1 MPLFENLHDPAPC
14 RIKRSKIE
22 AFPGGSPRLGPLP
35 APLWTRKLLDRT
47 LVTIA
52 ETETIEEAFRRLNAN
67 MLGILFAQD
76 AGGRVVGAVTDGDIR
91 RKLLSGTSIAEQ
103 VATCV
108 NRNFVWAL
116 SGGPRE
122 QILKLL
128 DQRVHV
134 VPILDSE
141 RRLVDVFSRDLFQL
155 NEESEV
161 FARARS
167 PVRISFSGGGTDLT
181 HYFVDN
187 DGGSVI
193 NATIAMYAHATLR
206 RRNDGRIRIYSHDFK
221 QTVEVDNLA
230 ALGSDGELALIKSVI
245 RLIKPPYG
253 FDLDVSADFPV
264 GSGLGG
270 SAVVSSAIIGCFNEF
285 RSDQWDRHEIA
296 EMAFQA
302 ERLMLNIPGGW
313 QDQYATVFGGFNH
326 MEFSSDQN
334 TIVPL
339 RLDSNIIAELE
350 ESLIL
355 CYTGFN
361 HDSGSIHQDQKTQ
374 HESRDAVAAAARQKE
389 VTREIRRHLLR
400 GRLLDCGRLIDE
412 AWHAKRRLSAK
423 ISSNELDAIYE
434 LAKANGA
441 VGGKLLGAGGGGYFI
456 FFVRPFE
463 RYPLITALED
473 KGLRCSRISFE
484 ENGLRT
490 WKSRIP
496 AESTQNVGNAAR
508 PSQAM

>member
-1 MPLFENLHDPAPC
+1 LV
-14 RIKRSKIE
+14 
-22 AFPGGSPRLGPLP
+22 
-35 APLWTRKLLDRT
+35 DRT

-52 ETETIEEAFRRLNAN
+52 ETETIEEAFRRLNIN

-76 AGGRVVGAVTDGDIR
+76 ATGRIVGAVTDGDIR
-91 RKLLSGTSIAEQ
+91 RRLLTGMSIHSQ
-103 VATCV
+103 VGACI
-108 NRNFVWAL
+108 NREFVWARA
-116 SGGPRE
+116 GAPRE

-134 VPILDSE
+134 VPILDAD
-141 RRLVDVFSRDLFQL
+141 RRLVDVFSRDLFNL
-155 NEESEV
+155 SEESEV

-181 HYFVDN
+181 HYFMDN
-187 DGGSVI
+187 DGGAVI

-206 RRNDGRIRIYSHDFK
+206 RRADGRIRIYSHDFRR
-221 QTVEVDNLA
+221 TVEAENLA
-230 ALGSDGELALIKSVI
+230 ALGGEGELALIKSVI
-245 RLIKPPYG
+245 RLIKPAYG
-253 FDLDVSADFPV
+253 FDLEVSADFPV

-302 ERLMLNIPGGW
+302 ERLMLKIPGGW

-339 RLDSNIIAELE
+339 RLDPNIIAELE
-350 ESLIL
+350 ESLVL
-355 CYTGFN
+355 CYTGSN
-361 HDSGSIHQDQKTQ
+361 HDSGSIHTDQKSQ
-374 HESRDAVAAAARQKE
+374 HETGDAVAAAARQKE

-412 AWHAKRRLSAK
+412 AWHAKRRLSSK
-423 ISSNELDAIYE
+423 ISSSELDSIYE
-434 LAKANGA
+434 LAKASGA
-441 VGGKLLGAGGGGYFI
+441 VGGKLLGAGGGGYFL

-463 RYPLITALED
+463 RYPLISALED
-473 KGLRCSRISFE
+473 KGLRCSRIAFE

-490 WKSRIP
+490 WKSRFPSLPAKNAADGVGRGSP
-496 AESTQNVGNAAR
+496 AEVDR
-508 PSQAM
+508 ED

>member
-1 MPLFENLHDPAPC
+1 LADKSHL
-14 RIKRSKIE
+14 
-22 AFPGGSPRLGPLP
+22 
-35 APLWTRKLLDRT
+35 
-47 LVTIA
+47 TIA
-52 ETETIEEAFRRLNAN
+52 ETETITEAFRRLNAN

-76 AGGRVVGAVTDGDIR
+76 AEGRIIGAVTDGDIR
-91 RKLLSGTSIAEQ
+91 RRLLTGASIHGEVGA
-103 VATCV
+103 CV
-108 NRNFVWAL
+108 NRKFVWARA
-116 SGGPRE
+116 GGPRE

-134 VPILDSE
+134 VPILDAE
-141 RRLVDVFSRDLFQL
+141 GRLVDVFSRDLFNL
-155 NEESEV
+155 GEESEV

-187 DGGSVI
+187 GGSVI
-193 NATIAMYAHATLR
+193 SATIGMYAHATLR
-206 RRNDGRIRIYSHDFK
+206 RRSDGRIRIYSHDFRRK
-221 QTVEVDNLA
+221 IEADDLP

-245 RLIKPPYG
+245 RLIKPAYG

-326 MEFSSDQN
+326 MEFSSEQN

-339 RLDSNIIAELE
+339 RLDPNIIAELE
-350 ESLIL
+350 ESLVL

-361 HDSGSIHQDQKTQ
+361 HDSGSVHRDQKAQ
-374 HESRDAVAAAARQKE
+374 HQTSDAVAAAAKQKE
-389 VTREIRRHLLR
+389 VTREIRHHLLR
-400 GRLLDCGRLIDE
+400 GQLLECGRLIDE
-412 AWHAKRRLSAK
+412 AWHAKRRLSSK
-423 ISSNELDAIYE
+423 ISSGELDGIYE
-434 LAKANGA
+434 HAKANGA

-463 RYPLITALED
+463 RYPLIAALED
-473 KGLRCSRISFE
+473 KGLRCSRIAFE

-496 AESTQNVGNAAR
+496 ASAGTIASR
-508 PSQAM
+508 QAK

>member
-1 MPLFENLHDPAPC
+1 MLFERGYLPPQ
-14 RIKRSKIE
+14 
-22 AFPGGSPRLGPLP
+22 PGPIGPFR
-35 APLWTRKLLDRT
+35 TRKLVDRT

-52 ETETIEEAFRRLNAN
+52 ETETIEEAFRRLNLN

-76 AGGRVVGAVTDGDIR
+76 SSGRVVGAVTDGDIR
-91 RKLLSGTSIAEQ
+91 RKLLGGISIRDQ
-103 VATCV
+103 VASCV
-108 NRNFVWAL
+108 NRDFVWAKADA
-116 SGGPRE
+116 PRE

-134 VPILDSE
+134 VPILDTE
-141 RRLVDVFSRDLFQL
+141 RRLVDVFSRDLFNL
-155 NEESEV
+155 SEESEV

-187 DGGSVI
+187 GGAVI

-206 RRNDGRIRIYSHDFK
+206 RRSDSRIKIYSHDFRC
-221 QTVEVDNLA
+221 TVEAENLA
-230 ALGSDGELALIKSVI
+230 ALGSGGELALIKSVI
-245 RLIKPPYG
+245 RLIKPTYG

-326 MEFSSDQN
+326 MEFSSEQN

-339 RLDSNIIAELE
+339 RLDPNIIAELE
-350 ESLIL
+350 ESLLL

-361 HDSGSIHQDQKTQ
+361 HDSGEVHRDQKAQ
-374 HESRDAVAAAARQKE
+374 HQSSDAVAAAARQKE
-389 VTREIRRHLLR
+389 MTREIRHHLLR
-400 GRLLDCGRLIDE
+400 GQLLDCGRLIDE
-412 AWHAKRRLSAK
+412 AWHAKRRLSSK
-423 ISSNELDAIYE
+423 ISSTELDAIYDH
-434 LAKANGA
+434 AKANGA
-441 VGGKLLGAGGGGYFI
+441 VGGTLLGAGGGGYFI

-463 RYPLITALED
+463 RYPLITALEG
-473 KGLRCSRISFE
+473 KGLRCSRITFE

-496 AESTQNVGNAAR
+496 AAPYRSAA
-508 PSQAM
+508 SN

>member
-1 MPLFENLHDPAPC
+1 MLERA
-14 RIKRSKIE
+14 
-22 AFPGGSPRLGPLP
+22 
-35 APLWTRKLLDRT
+35 
-47 LVTIA
+47 LVIIA

-67 MLGILFAQD
+67 MLGILFAHD
-76 AGGRVVGAVTDGDIR
+76 AEGKVVGAVTDGDIR
-91 RKLLSGTSIAEQ
+91 RKLLTGTSIREP

-108 NRNFVWAL
+108 NRHFVWARA
-116 SGGPRE
+116 GGPRE

-134 VPILDSE
+134 VPILDSDG
-141 RRLVDVFSRDLFQL
+141 RLVDVFSRDLFQL
-155 NEESEV
+155 DGESEV

-181 HYFVDN
+181 HYFVDH
-187 DGGSVI
+187 DGGAVI

-206 RRNDGRIRIYSHDFK
+206 RRNDGRIRIYSHDFRS
-221 QTVEVDNLA
+221 TVEAENLA
-230 ALGSDGELALIKSVI
+230 ALGCDGELALIKSVI
-245 RLIKPPYG
+245 RLIKPAYG

-339 RLDSNIIAELE
+339 RLEPTIVAELE
-350 ESLIL
+350 ESLVL
-355 CYTGFN
+355 CYTGRN
-361 HDSGSIHQDQKTQ
+361 HDSGAVHRDQKTEHQ
-374 HESRDAVAAAARQKE
+374 NSDAVAAAAQQKE

-400 GRLLDCGRLIDE
+400 GQLLDCGRLIDE
-412 AWHAKRRLSAK
+412 AWHAKRRLSSR
-423 ISSNELDAIYE
+423 ISSHELDGIYE

-463 RYPLITALED
+463 RYPLITALENQ
-473 KGLRCSRISFE
+473 GLRCSRIAFE
-484 ENGLRT
+484 ESGLRT
-490 WKSRIP
+490 WKSRIA
-496 AESTQNVGNAAR
+496 AEKPIMGAPGAAR
-508 PSQAM
+508 RAT

>member
-1 MPLFENLHDPAPC
+1 
-14 RIKRSKIE
+14 
-22 AFPGGSPRLGPLP
+22 LP
-35 APLWTRKLLDRT
+35 DKNHL
-47 LVTIA
+47 TIA
-52 ETETIEEAFRRLNAN
+52 ETETIEEAFRRLNIN
-67 MLGILFAQD
+67 MLGILFVRD
-76 AGGRVVGAVTDGDIR
+76 DGGRVVGAVTDGDIR
-91 RKLLSGTSIAEQ
+91 RKLLGGASIREQ
-103 VATCV
+103 IATCV
-108 NRNFVWAL
+108 NRNFVWARA
-116 SGGPRE
+116 GGPRE

-134 VPILDSE
+134 VPILDAE
-141 RRLVDVFSRDLFQL
+141 GRLVEVFSRDLFQI
-155 NEESEV
+155 NEENEV

-193 NATIAMYAHATLR
+193 NATIALYAHATLR
-206 RRNDGRIRIYSHDFK
+206 RRNDGRIRIYSHDFRC
-221 QTVEVDNLA
+221 TVEAEDLA
-230 ALGSDGELALIKSVI
+230 ALGNDGELALIKSVI
-245 RLIKPPYG
+245 RLIKPAYG
-253 FDLDVSADFPV
+253 FDLDVSADFPI

-350 ESLIL
+350 ESLVL

-361 HDSGSIHQDQKTQ
+361 HDSGSVHRDQKAQ
-374 HESRDAVAAAARQKE
+374 HQTSDAVAAAAKQKE

-400 GRLLDCGRLIDE
+400 GQLLDCGRLIDE
-412 AWHAKRRLSAK
+412 AWHAKRRLSSK
-423 ISSNELDAIYE
+423 ISSTELDAIYE

-441 VGGKLLGAGGGGYFI
+441 VGGKLLGAGGGGYFV

-463 RYPLITALED
+463 RYPLITALEQ
-473 KGLRCSRISFE
+473 KGLRCSRIAFE

-490 WKSRIP
+490 WKSRVP
-496 AESTQNVGNAAR
+496 TTSTQKTAA
-508 PSQAM
+508 PD

>member
-1 MPLFENLHDPAPC
+1 
-14 RIKRSKIE
+14 
-22 AFPGGSPRLGPLP
+22 
-35 APLWTRKLLDRT
+35 LLDRT

-52 ETETIEEAFRRLNAN
+52 ETETIEEAFRRLNVN
-67 MLGILFAQD
+67 MLGILFAED

-91 RKLLSGTSIAEQ
+91 RKLLDGSSIREQ

-108 NRNFVWAL
+108 NRKFVWAL
-116 SGGPRE
+116 AGGPRE

-134 VPILDSE
+134 VPILDTE
-141 RRLVDVFSRDLFQL
+141 HRLVDVFSRDLFQL
-155 NEESEV
+155 DEESEV

-167 PVRISFSGGGTDLT
+167 PVRVSFSGGGTDLT

-187 DGGSVI
+187 DGGAVI

-206 RRNDGRIRIYSHDFK
+206 RRSDKSIRIYSHDFK
-221 QTVEVDNLA
+221 QTVEAANLSE
-230 ALGSDGELALIKSVI
+230 LGGNGDLALIKSVV
-245 RLIKPPYG
+245 RLIKPSYG
-253 FDLDVSADFPV
+253 FDLEVSADFPI

-326 MEFSSDQN
+326 MEFFSDQN

-339 RLDSNIIAELE
+339 RLEPNIVAELE

-355 CYTGFN
+355 CYTGLTRDGGAV
-361 HDSGSIHQDQKTQ
+361 HREQKTQ
-374 HESRDAVAAAARQKE
+374 HRSEDAVAAAARQKE

-400 GRLLDCGRLIDE
+400 GQLLDCGRLIDE
-412 AWHAKRRLSAK
+412 AWHAKRRLSPA
-423 ISSNELDAIYE
+423 ISSAELDGIYE

-441 VGGKLLGAGGGGYFI
+441 IGGKLLGAGGGGYFM

-463 RYPLITALED
+463 RYPLITALKE
-473 KGLRCSRISFE
+473 KGLRCSRIAFE
-484 ENGLRT
+484 PNGLRT
-490 WKSRIP
+490 WKSRIR
-496 AESTQNVGNAAR
+496 N
-508 PSQAM
+508 

>member
-1 MPLFENLHDPAPC
+1 
-14 RIKRSKIE
+14 
-22 AFPGGSPRLGPLP
+22 
-35 APLWTRKLLDRT
+35 LLDRT
-47 LVTIA
+47 LATIA

-67 MLGILFAQD
+67 RIGILFAQNAD
-76 AGGRVVGAVTDGDIR
+76 GRVIGAVTDGDIR
-91 RKLLSGTSIAEQ
+91 RKLLTGISIHEP
-103 VATCV
+103 VTTCV
-108 NRNFVWAL
+108 NRDFVWARA
-116 SGGPRE
+116 GGPRE

-134 VPILDSE
+134 VPILDVE
-141 RRLVDVFSRDLFQL
+141 GRLVDVFSRDLFQL
-155 NEESEV
+155 DEESEV
-161 FARARS
+161 YARARS

-181 HYFVDN
+181 HYFVDH
-187 DGGSVI
+187 DGGAVI

-206 RRNDGRIRIYSHDFK
+206 RRTDGRIRIYSHDFRA
-221 QTVEVDNLA
+221 TAEAEDLA
-230 ALGSDGELALIKSVI
+230 ALGSDGDLALIKSVI

-253 FDLDVSADFPV
+253 FDLEVSADFPV

-339 RLDSNIIAELE
+339 RLEPNIIAELE

-355 CYTGFN
+355 CYTGRN
-361 HDSGSIHQDQKTQ
+361 HDSGAVHREQKAQHQN
-374 HESRDAVAAAARQKE
+374 SDAVAAAARQKE

-400 GRLLDCGRLIDE
+400 GQLLDCGRLIDE
-412 AWHAKRRLSAK
+412 AWHAKRRLSSG
-423 ISSNELDAIYE
+423 ISSQELDEIYE
-434 LAKANGA
+434 FAKANGA

-463 RYPLITALED
+463 RYPLITALEGR
-473 KGLRCSRISFE
+473 GLRCSRIAFE
-484 ENGLRT
+484 KSGLRT
-490 WKSRIP
+490 WKSRIK
-496 AESTQNVGNAAR
+496 N
-508 PSQAM
+508 

>member
-1 MPLFENLHDPAPC
+1 V
-14 RIKRSKIE
+14 
-22 AFPGGSPRLGPLP
+22 
-35 APLWTRKLLDRT
+35 DRT

-52 ETETIEEAFRRLNAN
+52 ETETIEEAFRRLNLN

-76 AGGRVVGAVTDGDIR
+76 SGGRVVGAVTDGDIR
-91 RKLLSGTSIAEQ
+91 RKLLDGVSLRDQ

-108 NRNFVWAL
+108 NRNFVWAKA
-116 SGGPRE
+116 GAPRE

-134 VPILDSE
+134 VPILDPE
-141 RRLVDVFSRDLFQL
+141 QRLVDVFSRDLFNL

-187 DGGSVI
+187 GGAVI

-206 RRNDGRIRIYSHDFK
+206 RRSDSRIKIYSHDFRC
-221 QTVEVDNLA
+221 TVEAENLT
-230 ALGSDGELALIKSVI
+230 ALGSSGELALIKSVI
-245 RLIKPPYG
+245 RLIKPTYG
-253 FDLDVSADFPV
+253 FELDVSADFPV

-326 MEFSSDQN
+326 MEFSSEQN

-339 RLDSNIIAELE
+339 RLDPNIIAELE
-350 ESLIL
+350 ESLVL
-355 CYTGFN
+355 CYTGSN
-361 HDSGSIHQDQKTQ
+361 HDSGEVHRDQKAQ
-374 HESRDAVAAAARQKE
+374 HQSGDAVAAAARQKE
-389 VTREIRRHLLR
+389 VTREIRHHLLR

-412 AWHAKRRLSAK
+412 AWHAKRKLSSK
-423 ISSNELDAIYE
+423 ISSTELDAIYDH
-434 LAKANGA
+434 AKANGA

-456 FFVRPFE
+456 FFIRPFE
-463 RYPLITALED
+463 RYPLITALES
-473 KGLRCSRISFE
+473 KGLRCSRITFE
-484 ENGLRT
+484 EIGLRT

-496 AESTQNVGNAAR
+496 AA
-508 PSQAM
+508 PSRSPAPT

>member
-1 MPLFENLHDPAPC
+1 
-14 RIKRSKIE
+14 
-22 AFPGGSPRLGPLP
+22 
-35 APLWTRKLLDRT
+35 
-47 LVTIA
+47 
-52 ETETIEEAFRRLNAN
+52 
-67 MLGILFAQD
+67 
-76 AGGRVVGAVTDGDIR
+76 
-91 RKLLSGTSIAEQ
+91 
-103 VATCV
+103 
-108 NRNFVWAL
+108 
-116 SGGPRE
+116 
-122 QILKLL
+122 
-128 DQRVHV
+128 
-134 VPILDSE
+134 
-141 RRLVDVFSRDLFQL
+141 
-155 NEESEV
+155 V

-187 DGGSVI
+187 DGGAVI

-206 RRNDGRIRIYSHDFK
+206 RRSDGCIRIYSHDFR
-221 QTVEVDNLA
+221 QTVTVENLA
-230 ALGSDGELALIKSVI
+230 ALGSDGDLALIKSVI
-245 RLIKPPYG
+245 RLIKPTYG
-253 FDLDVSADFPV
+253 FDLEVSADFPV

-285 RSDQWDRHEIA
+285 RSDRWDRHEIA

-339 RLDSNIIAELE
+339 RLEPNIIAELE
-350 ESLIL
+350 ESLVL
-355 CYTGFN
+355 CYTGLN
-361 HDSGSIHQDQKTQ
+361 RDSGAIHRDQKTH
-374 HESRDAVAAAARQKE
+374 HESSDAVAAAARQKE

-412 AWHAKRRLSAK
+412 AWHAKRRLSSR
-423 ISSNELDAIYE
+423 ISSNDLDDIYE
-434 LAKANGA
+434 LAKTNGA
-441 VGGKLLGAGGGGYFI
+441 VGGKLLGAGGGGYFL

-473 KGLRCSRISFE
+473 RGLRCSRIAFE

-490 WKSRIP
+490 WKSRILTAP
-496 AESTQNVGNAAR
+496 TEKATGVALPRAT
-508 PSQAM
+508 

>member
-1 MPLFENLHDPAPC
+1 MV
-14 RIKRSKIE
+14 
-22 AFPGGSPRLGPLP
+22 
-35 APLWTRKLLDRT
+35 DRT

-52 ETETIEEAFRRLNAN
+52 ETETIEEAFRRLNLN

-76 AGGRVVGAVTDGDIR
+76 TGGRVVGAVTDGDIR
-91 RKLLSGTSIAEQ
+91 RKLLGGLSIRDQ
-103 VATCV
+103 VASCV
-108 NRNFVWAL
+108 NRDFVWAKA
-116 SGGPRE
+116 GAPRE

-134 VPILDSE
+134 IPILDAE
-141 RRLVDVFSRDLFQL
+141 QRLVDVFSRDLFNL
-155 NEESEV
+155 GEESEV

-187 DGGSVI
+187 GGAVI
-193 NATIAMYAHATLR
+193 NAAIAMYAHASLR
-206 RRNDGRIRIYSHDFK
+206 RRGDGRIKIYSHDFRC
-221 QTVEVDNLA
+221 TIEAENLA
-230 ALGSDGELALIKSVI
+230 ALGSGGELALIKSVV
-245 RLIKPPYG
+245 RLIKPTYG

-285 RSDQWDRHEIA
+285 RSDRWDRHEIA

-326 MEFSSDQN
+326 MEFASDQN

-339 RLDSNIIAELE
+339 RLDPNIIAELE
-350 ESLIL
+350 ESLVL

-361 HDSGSIHQDQKTQ
+361 HDSGEVHRDQKTQ
-374 HESRDAVAAAARQKE
+374 HQSDDATAAAARQKE
-389 VTREIRRHLLR
+389 VTREIRHHLLR
-400 GRLLDCGRLIDE
+400 GQLLDCGRLIDE
-412 AWHAKRRLSAK
+412 AWHAKRKLSSK
-423 ISSNELDAIYE
+423 ISSTELDAIYD

-473 KGLRCSRISFE
+473 KGLRCSRITFE

-496 AESTQNVGNAAR
+496 AAPDRTAA
-508 PSQAM
+508 SN

>member
-1 MPLFENLHDPAPC
+1 LQ
-14 RIKRSKIE
+14 
-22 AFPGGSPRLGPLP
+22 
-35 APLWTRKLLDRT
+35 DRT

-52 ETETIEEAFRRLNAN
+52 ETETIEEAFRRLNIN
-67 MLGILFAQD
+67 MLGILFAED

-91 RKLLSGTSIAEQ
+91 RKLLDGSSIREQ

-108 NRNFVWAL
+108 NRKFVWAL
-116 SGGPRE
+116 AGGPRE

-134 VPILDSE
+134 VPILDAE
-141 RRLVDVFSRDLFQL
+141 RRLVDVFSRELFQL
-155 NEESEV
+155 DEENEV

-167 PVRISFSGGGTDLT
+167 PVRVSFSGGGTDLT

-187 DGGSVI
+187 DGGAVI

-206 RRNDGRIRIYSHDFK
+206 RRSDKSIRIYSHDFK
-221 QTVEVDNLA
+221 QTAEAENLA
-230 ALGSDGELALIKSVI
+230 TLGNDGDLALIKSVI
-245 RLIKPPYG
+245 RLIKPSYG
-253 FDLDVSADFPV
+253 FELEVSADFPI

-326 MEFSSDQN
+326 MEFFSDQN

-339 RLDSNIIAELE
+339 RLEPNIVAELE

-355 CYTGFN
+355 CYTGLN
-361 HDSGSIHQDQKTQ
+361 RDSGAIHRDQKTQ
-374 HESRDAVAAAARQKE
+374 HRSDDAVAAAARQKE

-412 AWHAKRRLSAK
+412 AWHAKRRLSSA
-423 ISSNELDAIYE
+423 ISSNELDGIYE

-441 VGGKLLGAGGGGYFI
+441 IGGKLLGAGGGGYFM

-463 RYPLITALED
+463 RYPLITALQEQ
-473 KGLRCSRISFE
+473 GLHCSRIAFE
-484 ENGLRT
+484 ANGLRT
-490 WKSRIP
+490 WKSRIK
-496 AESTQNVGNAAR
+496 S
-508 PSQAM
+508 

>member
-1 MPLFENLHDPAPC
+1 
-14 RIKRSKIE
+14 
-22 AFPGGSPRLGPLP
+22 
-35 APLWTRKLLDRT
+35 LLDRT

-52 ETETIEEAFRRLNAN
+52 ETETIEEAFRRLNVN
-67 MLGILFAQD
+67 MLGILFAED

-91 RKLLSGTSIAEQ
+91 RKLLDGSSIREK

-116 SGGPRE
+116 AGGPRE

-134 VPILDSE
+134 VPILDTE
-141 RRLVDVFSRDLFQL
+141 HRLVDVFSRDLFQL
-155 NEESEV
+155 DEENEV

-167 PVRISFSGGGTDLT
+167 PVRVSFSGGGTDLT

-187 DGGSVI
+187 DGGAVI

-206 RRNDGRIRIYSHDFK
+206 RRSDKSIRIYSHDFK
-221 QTVEVDNLA
+221 QTVEAANLSE
-230 ALGSDGELALIKSVI
+230 LGGNGDLALIKSVV
-245 RLIKPPYG
+245 RLIKPSFG
-253 FDLDVSADFPV
+253 FDLEVSADFPI

-326 MEFSSDQN
+326 MEFFSDQN

-339 RLDSNIIAELE
+339 RLEPNIIAELE
-350 ESLIL
+350 ESLVL
-355 CYTGFN
+355 CYTGLTRDGGAV
-361 HDSGSIHQDQKTQ
+361 HREQKTQ
-374 HESRDAVAAAARQKE
+374 HRSDDAVAAAARQKE

-412 AWHAKRRLSAK
+412 AWHAKRRLSTA
-423 ISSNELDAIYE
+423 ISSTELDGIYE

-441 VGGKLLGAGGGGYFI
+441 IGGKLLGAGGGGYFM

-463 RYPLITALED
+463 RYPLITALQE
-473 KGLRCSRISFE
+473 KGLRCTRVAFE
-484 ENGLRT
+484 ANGLRT
-490 WKSRIP
+490 WKSRIK
-496 AESTQNVGNAAR
+496 N
-508 PSQAM
+508 

>member
-1 MPLFENLHDPAPC
+1 MLPSVATTPLNRG
-14 RIKRSKIE
+14 RI
-22 AFPGGSPRLGPLP
+22 GPF
-35 APLWTRKLLDRT
+35 WTRKLQDRT

-52 ETETIEEAFRRLNAN
+52 QTETIEEAFRRLNIN
-67 MLGILFAQD
+67 MLGILFAEGGD
-76 AGGRVVGAVTDGDIR
+76 GRVVGAVTDGDIR
-91 RKLLSGTSIAEQ
+91 RKLLAGGSIRDE
-103 VATCV
+103 VATCI
-108 NRNFVWAL
+108 NRNFVWAPA
-116 SGGPRE
+116 GGPRE

-134 VPILDSE
+134 VPILDNE

-155 NEESEV
+155 DEENEV

-167 PVRISFSGGGTDLT
+167 PVRVSFSGGGTDLT

-187 DGGSVI
+187 DGGAVI

-206 RRNDGRIRIYSHDFK
+206 RRQDKSIRIYSHDFK
-221 QTVEVDNLA
+221 QTVEAENLA
-230 ALGSDGELALIKSVI
+230 ALGSDGDLALIKSVV
-245 RLIKPPYG
+245 RLIKPSYG
-253 FDLDVSADFPV
+253 FDLEVSADFPI

-326 MEFSSDQN
+326 MEFFSDQN

-339 RLDSNIIAELE
+339 RLEPNIIAELE

-355 CYTGFN
+355 CYTGLTRDGGAV
-361 HDSGSIHQDQKTQ
+361 HREQKTQ
-374 HESRDAVAAAARQKE
+374 HRSDDAVAAAARQKE
-389 VTREIRRHLLR
+389 VTREIQRHLLR
-400 GRLLDCGRLIDE
+400 GKLLDCGRLIDE
-412 AWHAKRRLSAK
+412 AWHAKRRLSPA
-423 ISSNELDAIYE
+423 ISSIELDGIYE

-441 VGGKLLGAGGGGYFI
+441 IGGKLLGAGGGGYFM

-463 RYPLITALED
+463 RYRLISALQE
-473 KGLRCSRISFE
+473 KGLRCSRIAFE
-484 ENGLRT
+484 ASGLRT
-490 WKSRIP
+490 WKSRLR
-496 AESTQNVGNAAR
+496 N
-508 PSQAM
+508 

>member
-1 MPLFENLHDPAPC
+1 
-14 RIKRSKIE
+14 
-22 AFPGGSPRLGPLP
+22 
-35 APLWTRKLLDRT
+35 LLDRA

-52 ETETIEEAFRRLNAN
+52 ETETIEEAFRRLNIN

-76 AGGRVVGAVTDGDIR
+76 AGGRVIGAVTDGDIR
-91 RKLLSGTSIAEQ
+91 RKLLGGATIREQ

-108 NRNFVWAL
+108 NRNFVWARA
-116 SGGPRE
+116 GGPRE

-134 VPILDSE
+134 VPILDAE
-141 RRLVDVFSRDLFQL
+141 ARLVDVFSRDLFQL
-155 NEESEV
+155 GEESEV

-181 HYFVDN
+181 HYFTDHG
-187 DGGSVI
+187 GGSVI

-206 RRNDGRIRIYSHDFK
+206 RRNDGRIRIYSHDFRC
-221 QTVEVDNLA
+221 TVEAENLA
-230 ALGSDGELALIKSVI
+230 ALGSDGDLALIKSVI
-245 RLIKPPYG
+245 RLIKPAYG

-326 MEFSSDQN
+326 MEFSSEQN
-334 TIVPL
+334 AIVPM
-339 RLDSNIIAELE
+339 RLEPNVIAELE
-350 ESLIL
+350 ESLVL

-361 HDSGSIHQDQKTQ
+361 HDSGDVHRDQKSQ
-374 HESRDAVAAAARQKE
+374 HQTSDAVAAAARQKE
-389 VTREIRRHLLR
+389 VTREIRHHLLR
-400 GRLLDCGRLIDE
+400 GQLLECGRLIDE
-412 AWHAKRRLSAK
+412 AWHAKRRLSSK
-423 ISSNELDAIYE
+423 ISSTELDAIYE

-463 RYPLITALED
+463 RYPLITALEQ
-473 KGLRCSRISFE
+473 KGLRCSRIAFE

-490 WKSRIP
+490 WKSRIK
-496 AESTQNVGNAAR
+496 S
-508 PSQAM
+508 

>member
-1 MPLFENLHDPAPC
+1 MTEMMSVGPNFGLWLRCRWAQEPCIVPAAPVLPDPAAIWPE
-14 RIKRSKIE
+14 S
-22 AFPGGSPRLGPLP
+22 ALSGPQSV
-35 APLWTRKLLDRT
+35 LDRT

-76 AGGRVVGAVTDGDIR
+76 ASGRIVGAVTDGDIR
-91 RKLLSGTSIAEQ
+91 RRMLTGTTIQDRVVSCI
-103 VATCV
+103 
-108 NRNFVWAL
+108 NRNFVWAPT
-116 SGGPRE
+116 GGPRE

-134 VPILDSE
+134 VPILDAE
-141 RRLVDVFSRDLFQL
+141 RRLVDVFSRELFNL
-155 NEESEV
+155 SEESEV

-181 HYFVDN
+181 HYFVAN
-187 DGGSVI
+187 DGGAVI
-193 NATIAMYAHATLR
+193 SATIKMYAHATLR
-206 RRNDGRIRIYSHDFK
+206 RRSDPSIRIYSHDFRR
-221 QTVEVDNLA
+221 TVEAENLA
-230 ALGSDGELALIKSVI
+230 ELGSGGDLALIKSVV
-245 RLIKPPYG
+245 RLIKPTYG
-253 FDLDVSADFPV
+253 FELEVSADFPV

-326 MEFSSDQN
+326 MEFFSDQN

-339 RLDSNIIAELE
+339 RLDPNIIAELE
-350 ESLIL
+350 ESLVL
-355 CYTGFN
+355 CYTGSGR
-361 HDSGSIHQDQKTQ
+361 DSGAIHRDQKAQ
-374 HESRDAVAAAARQKE
+374 HETSDAVAAAAKQKE
-389 VTREIRRHLLR
+389 VTRDIRRHLLR
-400 GRLLDCGRLIDE
+400 GQLLECGRLIDE
-412 AWHAKRRLSAK
+412 AWHAKRKLSSK
-423 ISSNELDAIYE
+423 ISSDAIDAIYDF
-434 LAKANGA
+434 AKQHGA
-441 VGGKLLGAGGGGYFI
+441 VGGKLLGAGGGGYFM

-463 RYPLITALED
+463 RYQLIAALEQQ
-473 KGLRCSRISFE
+473 GHSCSRIMFE

-490 WKSRIP
+490 WKSRVP
-496 AESTQNVGNAAR
+496 AQLA
-508 PSQAM
+508 

>member
-1 MPLFENLHDPAPC
+1 
-14 RIKRSKIE
+14 
-22 AFPGGSPRLGPLP
+22 
-35 APLWTRKLLDRT
+35 
-47 LVTIA
+47 
-52 ETETIEEAFRRLNAN
+52 

-76 AGGRVVGAVTDGDIR
+76 AEGRIVGAVTDGDIR
-91 RKLLSGTSIAEQ
+91 RRLLTGMSVSGQ
-103 VATCV
+103 VATCI
-108 NRNFVWAL
+108 NREFVWA
-116 SGGPRE
+116 SAGAPRE

-134 VPILDSE
+134 VPILDADK
-141 RRLVDVFSRDLFQL
+141 RLVDVFSRDLFNL
-155 NEESEV
+155 SDESEV

-187 DGGSVI
+187 GGAVI
-193 NATIAMYAHATLR
+193 NATVAMYAHATLR
-206 RRNDGRIRIYSHDFK
+206 RRSDGRIRIYSHDFRCS
-221 QTVEVDNLA
+221 VEADNLA
-230 ALGSDGELALIKSVI
+230 DLGSDGELALIKSVI
-245 RLIKPPYG
+245 RLIKPAYG

-326 MEFSSDQN
+326 MEFSSEQN

-339 RLDSNIIAELE
+339 RLDSSIIAELE
-350 ESLIL
+350 ESLVL

-361 HDSGSIHQDQKTQ
+361 HESGAVHRDQKAQ
-374 HESRDAVAAAARQKE
+374 HQTSDAVAAAAKQKE
-389 VTREIRRHLLR
+389 VTREIRHHLLR
-400 GRLLDCGRLIDE
+400 GQLLECGRLIDE
-412 AWHAKRRLSAK
+412 AWHSKRRLSSK
-423 ISSNELDAIYE
+423 ISSTELDAIYDH
-434 LAKANGA
+434 AKANGA
-441 VGGKLLGAGGGGYFI
+441 VGGKLLGAGGGGYFM

-473 KGLRCSRISFE
+473 KGLRCSRIAFE
-484 ENGLRT
+484 EHGLRT
-490 WKSRIP
+490 WKSRFP
-496 AESTQNVGNAAR
+496 VTSADNVGR
-508 PSQAM
+508 R

>member
-1 MPLFENLHDPAPC
+1 
-14 RIKRSKIE
+14 
-22 AFPGGSPRLGPLP
+22 
-35 APLWTRKLLDRT
+35 
-47 LVTIA
+47 
-52 ETETIEEAFRRLNAN
+52 
-67 MLGILFAQD
+67 
-76 AGGRVVGAVTDGDIR
+76 
-91 RKLLSGTSIAEQ
+91 
-103 VATCV
+103 
-108 NRNFVWAL
+108 
-116 SGGPRE
+116 
-122 QILKLL
+122 
-128 DQRVHV
+128 
-134 VPILDSE
+134 
-141 RRLVDVFSRDLFQL
+141 
-155 NEESEV
+155 
-161 FARARS
+161 
-167 PVRISFSGGGTDLT
+167 
-181 HYFVDN
+181 
-187 DGGSVI
+187 
-193 NATIAMYAHATLR
+193 
-206 RRNDGRIRIYSHDFK
+206 
-221 QTVEVDNLA
+221 
-230 ALGSDGELALIKSVI
+230 LALIKSVI

-339 RLDSNIIAELE
+339 RLDSNIVAELE

-361 HDSGSIHQDQKTQ
+361 HDSGSIHQDQKSQ

-400 GRLLDCGRLIDE
+400 GQLLDCGRLIDE
-412 AWHAKRRLSAK
+412 AWHAKRRLSSK
-423 ISSNELDAIYE
+423 ISSGELDAIYE
-434 LAKANGA
+434 FAKANGA

-463 RYPLITALED
+463 RYPLITALET
-473 KGLRCSRISFE
+473 KGLRCSRIAFE
-484 ENGLRT
+484 ESGLRT

-496 AESTQNVGNAAR
+496 AEPSQNAASTAR
-508 PSQAM
+508 PSRIM

>member
-1 MPLFENLHDPAPC
+1 
-14 RIKRSKIE
+14 
-22 AFPGGSPRLGPLP
+22 
-35 APLWTRKLLDRT
+35 LLDRT

-67 MLGILFAQD
+67 KLGILFAED
-76 AGGRVVGAVTDGDIR
+76 AGGRVIGAVTDGDIR
-91 RKLLSGTSIAEQ
+91 RKLLDGSSIREP

-108 NRNFVWAL
+108 NRNFVWAHA
-116 SGGPRE
+116 GGPRE

-134 VPILDSE
+134 VPILDTAH
-141 RRLVDVFSRDLFQL
+141 RLVDVFSRDLFQL
-155 NEESEV
+155 DEENEV

-167 PVRISFSGGGTDLT
+167 PVRVSFSGGGTDLT

-187 DGGSVI
+187 DGGAVI

-206 RRNDGRIRIYSHDFK
+206 RRNDQSIRIYSHDFK
-221 QTVEVDNLA
+221 QTVEAANLA
-230 ALGSDGELALIKSVI
+230 ELGDNGDLALIKSVV
-245 RLIKPPYG
+245 RLINPSFG
-253 FDLDVSADFPV
+253 FDLEVSADFPI

-326 MEFSSDQN
+326 MEFFADQN
-334 TIVPL
+334 AIVPL
-339 RLDSNIIAELE
+339 RLEPNIIAELE
-350 ESLIL
+350 ESLVL
-355 CYTGFN
+355 CYTGLTRDGGAV
-361 HDSGSIHQDQKTQ
+361 HREQKTQ
-374 HESRDAVAAAARQKE
+374 HRSDEAVAAAARQKE

-400 GRLLDCGRLIDE
+400 GQLLDCGRLIDE
-412 AWHAKRRLSAK
+412 AWHAKRRLSPA
-423 ISSNELDAIYE
+423 ISSAELDGIYE

-441 VGGKLLGAGGGGYFI
+441 IGGKLLGAGGGGYFM

-463 RYPLITALED
+463 RYPLITALRE
-473 KGLRCSRISFE
+473 KGLRCSRIAFE
-484 ENGLRT
+484 PNGLRT
-490 WKSRIP
+490 WKSRIK
-496 AESTQNVGNAAR
+496 N
-508 PSQAM
+508 

>member
-1 MPLFENLHDPAPC
+1 LDPENV
-14 RIKRSKIE
+14 
-22 AFPGGSPRLGPLP
+22 
-35 APLWTRKLLDRT
+35 LDRT
-47 LVTIA
+47 HLTIV

-76 AGGRVVGAVTDGDIR
+76 ATGRIVGALTDGDIR
-91 RKLLSGTSIAEQ
+91 RRLLTGVSIHEA
-103 VATCV
+103 VADCV
-108 NRNFVWAL
+108 NRNFVWARA
-116 SGGPRE
+116 GGPRE

-134 VPILDSE
+134 IPILDGE
-141 RRLVDVFSRDLFQL
+141 GRLVDVFSRDLFNL
-155 NEESEV
+155 SEESEV

-187 DGGSVI
+187 DGGAVI
-193 NATIAMYAHATLR
+193 NAAIAMYAHATLR
-206 RRNDGRIRIYSHDFK
+206 RRRDGKIRIYSHDFRC
-221 QTVEVDNLA
+221 TVEADDLA
-230 ALGSDGELALIKSVI
+230 ALGSDGEFALIKSVI
-245 RLIKPPYG
+245 RLIKPSYG
-253 FDLDVSADFPV
+253 FELEISSDFPV

-326 MEFSSDQN
+326 MEFSSEHN

-339 RLDSNIIAELE
+339 RIDPNIIAELE

-355 CYTGFN
+355 CYTGSN
-361 HDSGSIHQDQKTQ
+361 HDSGAVHRDQKAQ
-374 HESRDAVAAAARQKE
+374 HQSSDAVAAAARQKE
-389 VTREIRRHLLR
+389 VTRQIRHHLLR
-400 GRLLDCGRLIDE
+400 GELLDCGRLIDE
-412 AWHAKRRLSAK
+412 AWHAKRKLSSK
-423 ISSNELDAIYE
+423 ISSSELDAIYD

-463 RYPLITALED
+463 RYPLITALEE
-473 KGLRCSRISFE
+473 KGLRCSRIAFE
-484 ENGLRT
+484 EHGLRT
-490 WKSRIP
+490 WKSRIKADAQTP
-496 AESTQNVGNAAR
+496 PRTS
-508 PSQAM
+508 

>member
-1 MPLFENLHDPAPC
+1 M
-14 RIKRSKIE
+14 
-22 AFPGGSPRLGPLP
+22 
-35 APLWTRKLLDRT
+35 LDRT
-47 LVTIA
+47 VVTIA
-52 ETETIEEAFRRLNAN
+52 ESDTIEQAFQRLNAN
-67 MLGILFAQD
+67 MLGILFARD
-76 AGGRVVGAVTDGDIR
+76 AQGRVIGAVTDGDIR
-91 RKLLSGTSIAEQ
+91 RRLLTGISIQDE
-103 VATCV
+103 VAGCI
-108 NRNFVWAL
+108 NRNFVWARA
-116 SGGPRE
+116 GAPRE

-134 VPILDSE
+134 VPILDAD
-141 RRLVDVFSRDLFQL
+141 RRLVDVFSRDLFNL
-155 NEESEV
+155 GEESEV

-206 RRNDGRIRIYSHDFK
+206 RRNDNRIKIYSHDFRC
-221 QTVEVDNLA
+221 TVEAENLA
-230 ALGSDGELALIKSVI
+230 SLGSEGELALIKSVV
-245 RLIKPPYG
+245 RLIQPAYG

-285 RSDQWDRHEIA
+285 RSDRWDRHEIA

-326 MEFSSDQN
+326 MEFSSEQN

-339 RLDSNIIAELE
+339 RLEPNIIAELE
-350 ESLIL
+350 ESLVL
-355 CYTGFN
+355 CYTGSN
-361 HDSGSIHQDQKTQ
+361 HDSGSIHRDQKQQ
-374 HESRDAVAAAARQKE
+374 HETSDAVAAAAKQKE
-389 VTREIRRHLLR
+389 VTREIRHHLLR
-400 GRLLDCGRLIDE
+400 GQLLECGRLIDE
-412 AWHAKRRLSAK
+412 AWHAKRRLSPL
-423 ISSNELDAIYE
+423 ISSVQLDAIYD
-434 LAKANGA
+434 LAKASGA

-456 FFVRPFE
+456 FFVRPFQ
-463 RYPLITALED
+463 RYPLIAALEQ
-473 KGLRCSRISFE
+473 KGLSCSRIAFE
-484 ENGLRT
+484 EHGLRT

-496 AESTQNVGNAAR
+496 GAPAKGGGA
-508 PSQAM
+508 

>member
-1 MPLFENLHDPAPC
+1 MPPERGYLPLNRG
-14 RIKRSKIE
+14 RI
-22 AFPGGSPRLGPLP
+22 GPF
-35 APLWTRKLLDRT
+35 WTQKLQDRT

-52 ETETIEEAFRRLNAN
+52 ETETIEEAFRRLNIN
-67 MLGILFAQD
+67 MLGILFAED
-76 AGGRVVGAVTDGDIR
+76 ADGRVVGAVTDGDIR
-91 RKLLSGTSIAEQ
+91 RKLLDGSSIRDQ

-108 NRNFVWAL
+108 NRKFVWAPA
-116 SGGPRE
+116 GGPRE

-134 VPILDSE
+134 VPILDAE
-141 RRLVDVFSRDLFQL
+141 HRLIDVFSRDLFQL
-155 NEESEV
+155 DEENEV

-187 DGGSVI
+187 DGGAVI

-206 RRNDGRIRIYSHDFK
+206 RRHDKSIRIYSHDFK
-221 QTVEVDNLA
+221 QTVEAENLA
-230 ALGSDGELALIKSVI
+230 ALGSDGDLALIKSVV

-253 FDLDVSADFPV
+253 FDLEVSADFPV

-326 MEFSSDQN
+326 MEFFSDQN

-339 RLDSNIIAELE
+339 RLEPNIIAELE
-350 ESLIL
+350 ESLVL
-355 CYTGFN
+355 CYTGLTRDGGAV
-361 HDSGSIHQDQKTQ
+361 HREQKTQ
-374 HESRDAVAAAARQKE
+374 HRSDDAVAAAARQKE

-412 AWHAKRRLSAK
+412 AWHAKRRLSSA
-423 ISSNELDAIYE
+423 ISSSNLDSIYE

-441 VGGKLLGAGGGGYFI
+441 IGGKLLGAGGGGYFM

-463 RYPLITALED
+463 RYPLITALQE
-473 KGLRCSRISFE
+473 KGLHCSRVAFE
-484 ENGLRT
+484 ANGLRT
-490 WKSRIP
+490 WKSRIK
-496 AESTQNVGNAAR
+496 N
-508 PSQAM
+508 

>member
-1 MPLFENLHDPAPC
+1 LADTSHL
-14 RIKRSKIE
+14 
-22 AFPGGSPRLGPLP
+22 
-35 APLWTRKLLDRT
+35 
-47 LVTIA
+47 TIA

-67 MLGILFAQD
+67 KLGILFARDD
-76 AGGRVVGAVTDGDIR
+76 AGRIVGAVTDGDIR
-91 RKLLSGTSIAEQ
+91 RRLLTGIAISGA
-103 VATCV
+103 VAGCI
-108 NRNFVWAL
+108 NRDFVSAPA
-116 SGGPRE
+116 GAPRE

-134 VPILDSE
+134 VPILDADG
-141 RRLVDVFSRDLFQL
+141 RLVDVFSRDVFSLS
-155 NEESEV
+155 EESEV

-187 DGGSVI
+187 GGAVI

-206 RRNDGRIRIYSHDFK
+206 RRNDSRIRIYSHDFRCK
-221 QTVEVDNLA
+221 IEADDLA
-230 ALGSDGELALIKSVI
+230 SLGSEGELALIKSVV
-245 RLIKPPYG
+245 RLIKPAYG

-285 RSDQWDRHEIA
+285 RSDQWDRHEMA

-326 MEFSSDQN
+326 MEFSSEQN

-339 RLDSNIIAELE
+339 RLDANIVAELE
-350 ESLIL
+350 ESLVL
-355 CYTGFN
+355 CYTGSN
-361 HDSGSIHQDQKTQ
+361 HDSGSVHRDQKEQ
-374 HESRDAVAAAARQKE
+374 HQTTDAVAAAATQKE
-389 VTREIRRHLLR
+389 LTRQLRHHLLR
-400 GRLLDCGRLIDE
+400 GQLLECGHLIDQ
-412 AWHAKRRLSAK
+412 AWHAKRRLSSK
-423 ISSNELDAIYE
+423 ISSTELDGIYDH
-434 LAKANGA
+434 AKAHGA
-441 VGGKLLGAGGGGYFI
+441 VGGKLLGAGGGGYFL

-463 RYPLITALED
+463 RYPLISALEQ
-473 KGLRCSRISFE
+473 KGLRCSRIAFE

-490 WKSRIP
+490 WKSRFP
-496 AESTQNVGNAAR
+496 AAAR
-508 PSQAM
+508 L

>member
-1 MPLFENLHDPAPC
+1 M
-14 RIKRSKIE
+14 
-22 AFPGGSPRLGPLP
+22 
-35 APLWTRKLLDRT
+35 LDRT

-52 ETETIEEAFRRLNAN
+52 ETETIEEAFRRLNVN
-67 MLGILFAQD
+67 KLGILFAED
-76 AGGRVVGAVTDGDIR
+76 VGGRVVGAVTDGDIR
-91 RKLLSGTSIAEQ
+91 RKLLDGSSIRGQ
-103 VATCV
+103 IATCV
-108 NRNFVWAL
+108 NRNFVWARA
-116 SGGPRE
+116 GAPRE

-134 VPILDSE
+134 VPILDTGH
-141 RRLVDVFSRDLFQL
+141 RLVDVFSRDLFQL
-155 NEESEV
+155 DEENEV

-167 PVRISFSGGGTDLT
+167 PVRVSFSGGGTDLT

-187 DGGSVI
+187 DGGAVI

-206 RRNDGRIRIYSHDFK
+206 RRSDNSIRIYSHDFK
-221 QTVEVDNLA
+221 QTVEAANLA
-230 ALGSDGELALIKSVI
+230 ELGGEGDLALIKSVV
-245 RLIKPPYG
+245 RLIKPSYG
-253 FDLDVSADFPV
+253 FDLEVSADFPV

-326 MEFSSDQN
+326 MEFFSDQN

-339 RLDSNIIAELE
+339 RLEPNIIAELE

-355 CYTGFN
+355 CYTGLSRE
-361 HDSGSIHQDQKTQ
+361 SGAIHRDQKTQ
-374 HESRDAVAAAARQKE
+374 HRSDAAVAAAARQKE

-400 GRLLDCGRLIDE
+400 GQLLDCGRLIDE
-412 AWHAKRRLSAK
+412 AWHQKRRLSPA
-423 ISSNELDAIYE
+423 ISSDQLDSIYD

-441 VGGKLLGAGGGGYFI
+441 IAGKLLGAGGGGFFM

-463 RYPLITALED
+463 RYPLITALQE
-473 KGLRCSRISFE
+473 KGLRCSRIAFE
-484 ENGLRT
+484 ANGLRT
-490 WKSRIP
+490 WKSRIK
-496 AESTQNVGNAAR
+496 N
-508 PSQAM
+508 